1 MQKQIFNSLKNTLSV
16 ALLLG
21 SVISIQAQE
30 KELKKADEATKAS
43 QYEVAI
49 DWYQKAADKGYD
61 FTSREKLDIASLY
74 YAIGDYE
81 HALENY
87 ASFYEGGFRDT
98 ATSLLKY
105 AHCLYVQGDESAYQ
119 STLSKLQTSYPK
131 DSRVNKLDNPF
142 YMKNKRLFEEVHML
156 TDTIY
161 NAIQVVENKGMVYAS
176 NLNEDK
182 DQLVSIN
189 ESKEKSP
196 LYPEWK
202 FNQGGMAFSKDGN
215 SMIVTLNDHKGNRL
229 SFYNRSTSNLNLYKI
244 EKINGVWGEPS
255 RLNVNINGYNTANP
269 SLSGNWLYYVSDRP
283 GGIGATDIYRSELL
297 ENGNYGPAQNLGEQI
312 NTEGRESYVFVDEN
326 QLMYF
331 SSDGYPGY
339 GGMDVLA
346 TDLNDNDHKVFNLGA
361 PINSPY
367 DDFGYSRTH
376 NHGYVSSNRLGQLAS
391 FNYILTRD
399 LVLSEEF
406 DAIITIEN
414 KDLNLGEAVLVLVK
428 DALGNEVWRKELS
441 QLSAQL
447 KIPHLLNSKEYTLDI
462 SGKTIKTISAEIAS
476 NTGLAEVQVKTSL
489 ESSISKEVS
498 LDQQIELADILFDFD
513 MYTTE
518 IDDEVLEAYLKVLT
532 SATSVHIQ
540 GFSDQRGLASYN
552 KKLSL
557 KRAEFFRDLL
567 IENGITAS
575 ITVEGLGET
584 NLRYNCREEKCSDE
598 MERENRRVEL
608 KVTF

>member
-1 MQKQIFNSLKNTLSV
+1 
-16 ALLLG
+16 
-21 SVISIQAQE
+21 
-30 KELKKADEATKAS
+30 
-43 QYEVAI
+43 
-49 DWYQKAADKGYD
+49 
-61 FTSREKLDIASLY
+61 
-74 YAIGDYE
+74 
-81 HALENY
+81 
-87 ASFYEGGFRDT
+87 
-98 ATSLLKY
+98 
-105 AHCLYVQGDESAYQ
+105 
-119 STLSKLQTSYPK
+119 
-131 DSRVNKLDNPF
+131 VNKLDDPF

-176 NLNEDK
+176 NLNKDR
-182 DQLVSIN
+182 DQLVEIN

-202 FNQGGMAFSKDGN
+202 FNQGGLTFSEDGN

-229 SFYNRSTSNLNLYKI
+229 SYYNRSTSNLNLYRIDKV
-244 EKINGVWGEPS
+244 NGVWGEPS

-283 GGIGATDIYRSELL
+283 GGIGGTDIYRSELL
-297 ENGNYGPAQNLGEQI
+297 ENGNYGPAKNLGEDI
-312 NTEGRESYVFVDEN
+312 NTEGRESYVFVDGSI
-326 QLMYF
+326 MYF

-346 TDLNDNDHKVFNLGA
+346 TDLNDSDHKVFNLGA
-361 PINSPY
+361 PINSAY
-367 DDFGYSRTH
+367 DDFGYSRAQKQ
-376 NHGYVSSNRLGQLAS
+376 GYVSSNRLGQLAS

-406 DAIITIEN
+406 DAIITIDN

-428 DALGNEVWRKELS
+428 DELGNEVWRKELS

-447 KIPHLLNSKEYTLDI
+447 RVPKLLNSKEYTLDI

-476 NTGLAEVQVKTSL
+476 NTGLAEVQVNTSL
-489 ESSISKEVS
+489 ESTISEEVS
-498 LDQQIELADILFDFD
+498 IDQQIELADILFDFD
-513 MYTTE
+513 KYTTE
-518 IDDEVLEAYLKVLT
+518 IDKDVLDTYIKVLA

-567 IENGITAS
+567 IENGISAS
-575 ITVEGLGET
+575 ITVEGLGES
-584 NLRYNCREEKCSDE
+584 NLRYNCREENCSEE

-608 KVTF
+608 LVSY

>member
-1 MQKQIFNSLKNTLSV
+1 MSI
-16 ALLLG
+16 AILLG
-21 SVISIQAQE
+21 SVLSIQAQE

-43 QYEVAI
+43 QYEIAI
-49 DWYQKAADKGYD
+49 DWYQKAVSKGHNM
-61 FTSREKLDIASLY
+61 TSREQLEIASLY
-74 YAIGDYE
+74 YAIGDYKN
-81 HALENY
+81 ALKNY
-87 ASFYEGGFRDT
+87 ASFFEGGFRDT
-98 ATSLLKY
+98 PTSLLKY
-105 AHCLYVQGDESAYQ
+105 AHCLFVEGDQSAYQ
-119 STLSKLQTSYPK
+119 STLSKLQVTYPN
-131 DSRVNKLDNPF
+131 DSRVNKLDDTF
-142 YMKNKRLFEEVHML
+142 YLRNKRLFEHVHML

-161 NAIQVVENKGMVYAS
+161 NAIQVVENNGIVYAS

-182 DQLVSIN
+182 DQLVEIKD
-189 ESKEKSP
+189 SKEKSP
-196 LYPEWK
+196 LYPDWK
-202 FNQGGMAFSKDGN
+202 FNQGGMTFLEDGN

-229 SFYNRSTSNLNLYKI
+229 SFYNRSTSNLNLYRI
-244 EKINGVWGEPS
+244 SKINGVWGEPS

-269 SLSGNWLYYVSDRP
+269 SVSGSWLYYVSDRP
-283 GGIGATDIYRSELL
+283 GGKGGTDIYRSELL
-297 ENGNYGPAQNLGEQI
+297 ENGNYGPAQNLGEHV
-312 NTEGRESYVFVDEN
+312 NTEGRESYVFVDGSI
-326 QLMYF
+326 MYF

-406 DAIITIEN
+406 EAIITIEN

-441 QLSAQL
+441 QLSDQL
-447 KIPHLLNSKEYTLDI
+447 KIPQLLNSKEYTLDI
-462 SGKTIKTISAEIAS
+462 SGKTIKSISTEIAS
-476 NTGLAEVQVKTSL
+476 NTALAEVQVKISL
-489 ESSISKEVS
+489 ESAISEERS
-498 LDQQIELADILFDFD
+498 LNQQIELEDILFDFD
-513 MYTTE
+513 NYTTD
-518 IDDEVLEAYLKVLT
+518 IDKDVLAAYIKVLA
-532 SATSVHIQ
+532 SASSIHIQ
-540 GFSDQRGLASYN
+540 GFSDQKGLASYN

-557 KRAEFFRDLL
+557 QRAEFFKDLL
-567 IENGITAS
+567 IENGITAT

-584 NLRYNCREEKCSDE
+584 NLRFNCREENCSDE

-608 KVTF
+608 LVTY

>member
-1 MQKQIFNSLKNTLSV
+1 MQKQIFNSLKNFMSI
-16 ALLLG
+16 AILLG
-21 SVISIQAQE
+21 SVLSIQAQE

-43 QYEVAI
+43 QYEIAI
-49 DWYQKAADKGYD
+49 DWYQKAVDKGHNM
-61 FTSREKLDIASLY
+61 TSREQLEIASLY
-74 YAIGDYE
+74 YAIGDYKN
-81 HALENY
+81 ALKNY
-87 ASFYEGGFRDT
+87 ASFFEGGFRDT
-98 ATSLLKY
+98 PTSLLKY
-105 AHCLYVQGDESAYQ
+105 AHCLFVEGDQSAYQ
-119 STLSKLQTSYPK
+119 STLSKLQATYPN
-131 DSRVNKLDNPF
+131 DSRVNKLDDPF

-196 LYPEWK
+196 LYPDWK
-202 FNQGGMAFSKDGN
+202 FNQGGMTFSEDGN

-244 EKINGVWGEPS
+244 EKVNGVWGEPS

-269 SLSGNWLYYVSDRP
+269 SLSGSWLYFVSDRP
-283 GGIGATDIYRSELL
+283 GGIGGTDIYRSELL
-297 ENGNYGPAQNLGEQI
+297 DNGNYAPAQNLGEQI
-312 NTEGRESYVFVDEN
+312 NTEGRESYVFVDDN
-326 QLMYF
+326 NIMYF

-346 TDLNDNDHKVFNLGA
+346 TDLNDSDHKVFNLGA
-361 PINSPY
+361 PINSAF
-367 DDFGYSRTH
+367 DDFGYSRFQKQ
-376 NHGYVSSNRLGQLAS
+376 GFVSSNRLGQLAS
-391 FNYILTRD
+391 FNYILTRE

-406 DAIITIEN
+406 DAIISIDN

-428 DALGNEVWRKELS
+428 DELGKEVWRKELS

-447 KIPHLLNSKEYTLDI
+447 RVPKLLNSKQYTLDI
-462 SGKTIKTISAEIAS
+462 SGKTIKTIKAEIDS
-476 NTGLAEVQVKTSL
+476 NSGLAEVQVKTTI
-489 ESSISKEVS
+489 ESAISDEVS
-498 LDQQIELADILFDFD
+498 IDQQIELADILFDFD
-513 MYTTE
+513 QYATE
-518 IDDEVLEAYLKVLT
+518 LEKDVLDAYLKVLA
-532 SATSVHIQ
+532 SAKSVHIQ

-584 NLRYNCREEKCSDE
+584 NLRFNCRVGNCSDE

-608 KVTF
+608 LVSY

>member
-49 DWYQKAADKGYD
+49 DWYQKAADKGHD

-131 DSRVNKLDNPF
+131 DSRVNKLDDPF

-202 FNQGGMAFSKDGN
+202 FNQGGIAFSKDGN

-346 TDLNDNDHKVFNLGA
+346 TDLNDSDHKVFNLGA
-361 PINSPY
+361 PINSAY
-367 DDFGYSRTH
+367 DDFGYSRSQKQ
-376 NHGYVSSNRLGQLAS
+376 GYVSSNRLGQLAS

-406 DAIITIEN
+406 DAIITIDN

-428 DALGNEVWRKELS
+428 DELGNEVWRKELS

-447 KIPHLLNSKEYTLDI
+447 RVPKLLNSKEYTLDI

-489 ESSISKEVS
+489 ESTISEEVS
-498 LDQQIELADILFDFD
+498 IDQQIELADILFEFD

-518 IDDEVLEAYLKVLT
+518 IDKDVLNAYLKVLA

-540 GFSDQRGLASYN
+540 GFSDQRGFASYN
-552 KKLSL
+552 QKLSL

-584 NLRYNCREEKCSDE
+584 NLRFNCREENCSDE

-608 KVTF
+608 LVTF

>member
-1 MQKQIFNSLKNTLSV
+1 MQIQIFNSLKNFMSI
-16 ALLLG
+16 AILLG
-21 SVISIQAQE
+21 SVLSIQAQE

-43 QYEVAI
+43 QYEIAI
-49 DWYQKAADKGYD
+49 DWYQKAVSKGHNM
-61 FTSREKLDIASLY
+61 TSREQLEIASLY
-74 YAIGDYE
+74 YAIGDYKN
-81 HALENY
+81 ALKNY
-87 ASFYEGGFRDT
+87 ASFFEGGFRDT
-98 ATSLLKY
+98 PTSLLKY
-105 AHCLYVQGDESAYQ
+105 AHCLFVEGDQSAYQ
-119 STLSKLQTSYPK
+119 STLSKLQATYPN
-131 DSRVNKLDNPF
+131 DSRVNKLDDTF
-142 YMKNKRLFEEVHML
+142 YLRNKRLFEHVHML

-182 DQLVSIN
+182 DQLVEIN
-189 ESKEKSP
+189 ESKVKSP
-196 LYPEWK
+196 LYPDWK
-202 FNQGGMAFSKDGN
+202 FNQGGMTFSEDGN
-215 SMIVTLNDHKGNRL
+215 SMIVTLNDHNGNRL
-229 SFYNRSTSNLNLYKI
+229 SYYNRSTSNLNLYSI
-244 EKINGVWGEPS
+244 SKINDVWGEPS
-255 RLNVNINGYNTANP
+255 RLNVNISGYNTANP
-269 SLSGNWLYYVSDRP
+269 SLSGSWLYYVSDRP
-283 GGIGATDIYRSELL
+283 GGKGGTDIYRSELL
-297 ENGNYGPAQNLGEQI
+297 ENGNYGPAQNLGEHV
-312 NTEGRESYVFVDEN
+312 NTEGRESYVFVDGSI
-326 QLMYF
+326 MYF

-462 SGKTIKTISAEIAS
+462 SGKTIKSISTEIAS
-476 NTGLAEVQVKTSL
+476 NTALAEVQVKISL
-489 ESSISKEVS
+489 ESAISEERS
-498 LDQQIELADILFDFD
+498 LNQQIELEDILFDFD
-513 MYTTE
+513 NYTTD
-518 IDDEVLEAYLKVLT
+518 IDKDVLAAYLKVLA
-532 SATSVHIQ
+532 SASSIHIQ
-540 GFSDQRGLASYN
+540 GFSDQKGLASYN

-557 KRAEFFRDLL
+557 QRAEFFKDLL
-567 IENGITAS
+567 IENGITAT

-584 NLRYNCREEKCSDE
+584 NLRFNCREEKCSDE

-608 KVTF
+608 LVTY

>member
-1 MQKQIFNSLKNTLSV
+1 MQIQIFNSLKNFMSI
-16 ALLLG
+16 AILLG
-21 SVISIQAQE
+21 SVLSIQAQE

-43 QYEVAI
+43 QYEIAI
-49 DWYQKAADKGYD
+49 DWYQKAVSKGHNM
-61 FTSREKLDIASLY
+61 TSREQLEIASLY
-74 YAIGDYE
+74 YAIGDYKN
-81 HALENY
+81 ALKNY
-87 ASFYEGGFRDT
+87 ASFFEGGFRDT
-98 ATSLLKY
+98 PTSLLKY
-105 AHCLYVQGDESAYQ
+105 AHCLFVEGDQSAYQ
-119 STLSKLQTSYPK
+119 STLSKLQATYPNE
-131 DSRVNKLDNPF
+131 SRVNKLDDPF
-142 YMKNKRLFEEVHML
+142 YIKNKRLFEEVHML

-182 DQLVSIN
+182 DQLVEIN
-189 ESKEKSP
+189 ESKVKSP
-196 LYPEWK
+196 LYPDWK
-202 FNQGGMAFSKDGN
+202 FNQGGMTFSEDGN
-215 SMIVTLNDHKGNRL
+215 SMIVTLNDHNGNRL
-229 SFYNRSTSNLNLYKI
+229 SYYNRSTSNLNLYSI
-244 EKINGVWGEPS
+244 SKINDVWGEPS
-255 RLNVNINGYNTANP
+255 RLNVNISGYNTANP
-269 SLSGNWLYYVSDRP
+269 SLSGSWLYYVSDRP
-283 GGIGATDIYRSELL
+283 GGKGGTDIYRSELL
-297 ENGNYGPAQNLGEQI
+297 ENGNYGPAQNLGEHV
-312 NTEGRESYVFVDEN
+312 NTEGRESYVFVDGSI
-326 QLMYF
+326 MYF

-462 SGKTIKTISAEIAS
+462 SGKTIKSISTEIAS
-476 NTGLAEVQVKTSL
+476 NTALAEVQVKISL
-489 ESSISKEVS
+489 ESAISEERS
-498 LDQQIELADILFDFD
+498 LNQQIELEDILFDFD
-513 MYTTE
+513 NYTTD
-518 IDDEVLEAYLKVLT
+518 IDKDVLAAYLKVLA
-532 SATSVHIQ
+532 SASSIHIQ
-540 GFSDQRGLASYN
+540 GFSDQKGLASYN

-557 KRAEFFRDLL
+557 QRAEFFKDLL
-567 IENGITAS
+567 IENGITAT

-584 NLRYNCREEKCSDE
+584 NLRFNCREEKCSDE

-608 KVTF
+608 LVTY

>member
-1 MQKQIFNSLKNTLSV
+1 MQKQIFNSLKNFLSMV
-16 ALLLG
+16 VLLG

-30 KELKKADEATKAS
+30 KELKKADEAKKAS
-43 QYEVAI
+43 HYEVAI
-49 DWYQKAADKGYD
+49 DWYQKAAEKGYE
-61 FTSREKLDIASLY
+61 FTSREQLDMASLY

-81 HALENY
+81 NALENY
-87 ASFYEGGFRDT
+87 ASFYQGGFRDT

-105 AHCLYVQGDESAYQ
+105 AHCLYVQGDEPAYQ
-119 STLSKLQTSYPK
+119 STLSKLQASYPK
-131 DSRVNKLDNPF
+131 DSRVHKLDDPF
-142 YMKNKRLFEEVHML
+142 YVKNKRLFEEVHML

-161 NAIQVVENKGMVYAS
+161 NAIQLVENKGVVYGS
-176 NLNEDK
+176 DLNEDK
-182 DQLVSIN
+182 DQLVKIN
-189 ESKEKSP
+189 QSNEKSP
-196 LYPEWK
+196 LYPDWK
-202 FNQGGMAFSKDGN
+202 FNQGGMTFSEDGN

-229 SFYNRSTSNLNLYKI
+229 SFYNRSTSNLNLYRIDKV
-244 EKINGVWGEPS
+244 NGVWGEPS

-283 GGIGATDIYRSELL
+283 GGIGGTDIYRSELL
-297 ENGNYGPAQNLGEQI
+297 ENGNYGPAQNLGETI
-312 NTEGRESYVFVDEN
+312 NTEGRESYVFVDGSI
-326 QLMYF
+326 MYF

-346 TDLNDNDHKVFNLGA
+346 TDLNDSDHKVFNLGA
-361 PINSPY
+361 PINSAY
-367 DDFGYSRTH
+367 DDFGYSRSQKQ
-376 NHGYVSSNRLGQLAS
+376 GYVSSNRLGQLAS

-406 DAIITIEN
+406 EAIIKIDHKN
-414 KDLNLGEAVLVLVK
+414 LNLGVPVLVSVT
-428 DALGNEVWRKELS
+428 DQLGNEVWNQELT
-441 QLSAQL
+441 QLSEELRIQ
-447 KIPHLLNSKEYTLDI
+447 KLLNSQEYRLEI
-462 SGKTIKTISAEIAS
+462 SGKTIKTIQADIKSKANFTQIVVPA
-476 NTGLAEVQVKTSL
+476 VL
-489 ESSISKEVS
+489 ESAISNQVSI
-498 LDQQIELADILFDFD
+498 DQQIELADILFDFD
-513 MYTTE
+513 RDTTE

-584 NLRYNCREEKCSDE
+584 NLRYNCREANCSDE

>member
-1 MQKQIFNSLKNTLSV
+1 MYKQIFSSLKRFMSI
-16 ALLLG
+16 AILLG
-21 SVISIQAQE
+21 SVLSIQAQE

-43 QYEVAI
+43 QYQTAL
-49 DWYQKAADKGYD
+49 DWYQKAADKGHE
-61 FTSREKLDIASLY
+61 FTSREKLDMASLY

-119 STLSKLQTSYPK
+119 STLSKLQSSYPK
-131 DSRVNKLDNPF
+131 DSRVNKLDDPF

-176 NLNEDK
+176 NLNKDR
-182 DQLVSIN
+182 DQLVEIN

-202 FNQGGMAFSKDGN
+202 FNQGGLTFSEDGN

-229 SFYNRSTSNLNLYKI
+229 SYYNRSTSNLNLYRIDKV
-244 EKINGVWGEPS
+244 NGVWGEPS

-283 GGIGATDIYRSELL
+283 GGIGGTDIYRSELL
-297 ENGNYGPAQNLGEQI
+297 ENGNYGPAKNLGEDI
-312 NTEGRESYVFVDEN
+312 NTEGRESYVFVDGSI
-326 QLMYF
+326 MYF

-346 TDLNDNDHKVFNLGA
+346 TDLNDSDHKVFNLGA
-361 PINSPY
+361 PINSAY
-367 DDFGYSRTH
+367 DDFGYSRAQKQ
-376 NHGYVSSNRLGQLAS
+376 GYVSSNRLGQLAS

-406 DAIITIEN
+406 DAIITIDN

-428 DALGNEVWRKELS
+428 DELGNEVWRKELS

-447 KIPHLLNSKEYTLDI
+447 RVPKLLNSKEYTLDI

-476 NTGLAEVQVKTSL
+476 NTGLAEVQVNTSL
-489 ESSISKEVS
+489 ESTISEEVS
-498 LDQQIELADILFDFD
+498 IDQQIELADILFDFD
-513 MYTTE
+513 KYTTE
-518 IDDEVLEAYLKVLT
+518 IDKDVLDTYIKVLA

-567 IENGITAS
+567 IENGISAS
-575 ITVEGLGET
+575 ITVEGLGES
-584 NLRYNCREEKCSDE
+584 NLRYNCREENCSEE

-608 KVTF
+608 LVSY